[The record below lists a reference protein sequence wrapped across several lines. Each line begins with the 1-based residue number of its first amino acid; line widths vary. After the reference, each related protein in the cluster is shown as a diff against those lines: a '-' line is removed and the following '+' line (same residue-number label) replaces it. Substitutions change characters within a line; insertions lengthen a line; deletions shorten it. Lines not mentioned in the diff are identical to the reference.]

1 MGQEENMDLRDKL
14 DNLEEDIQDQQVQCS
29 TVFGSIQYS
38 IVHGAREE
46 YESKIIVSN
55 LKL

>member
-1 MGQEENMDLRDKL
+1 MDLRDKL

-46 YESKIIVSN
+46 YETKIIVFN